1 MSFNSTLNVNLS
13 DSDDESYEAELARRR
28 AEAEALLR
36 QQKEKER
43 LECQACKEAKM
54 AEQKKLEE
62 EALLHRTNV

>member
-28 AEAEALLR
+28 AEVEALLR

-43 LECQACKEAKM
+43 LERQACKEAKM
-54 AEQKKLEE
+54 AERKKLEE

>member
-13 DSDDESYEAELARRR
+13 DSDDESYEAELARRC

-54 AEQKKLEE
+54 AERKKLEE